1 MVRRR
6 CHHARGSRPI
16 SQAVPRTVT
25 PSSVTRRANSLP
37 CRVTRIC
44 SSPVT
49 RLSSRLS
56 NQAWFCPPRHS
67 RPESTCKTRISL
79 YDSGE
84 HAAQR
89 VEFERLLQ
97 KGASQ
102 LFEELQRV
110 AADGIAGGEDDPIGD
125 GRVHARERVKHL
137 TPTEAGHAQ
146 IADDQIEWLHEC
158 AFQRLAAVPRE
169 HDLMAPAL
177 ECCLHVMKNVRL
189 VIYDEY
195 PQPFRPFSRHHRHPA
210 LHPRLGSR
218 RA

>member
-56 NQAWFCPPRHS
+56 NQALSPVAQTKW
-67 RPESTCKTRISL
+67 L
-79 YDSGE
+79 MDS
-84 HAAQR
+84 
-89 VEFERLLQ
+89 
-97 KGASQ
+97 
-102 LFEELQRV
+102 
-110 AADGIAGGEDDPIGD
+110 P
-125 GRVHARERVKHL
+125 
-137 TPTEAGHAQ
+137 
-146 IADDQIEWLHEC
+146 
-158 AFQRLAAVPRE
+158 FQRLAASPRD
-169 HDLMAPAL
+169 HALMPPPL
-177 ECCLHVMKNVRL
+177 ERCLHEMKNVRL
-189 VIYDEY
+189 VIYDET
-195 PQPFRPFSRHHRHPA
+195 PQPSRPFSRPHRPPPF
-210 LHPRLGSR
+210 HPRLGSR